1 MINSVTL
8 DGFNGFDCSHELGQ
22 HTLIT
27 GNVGSGKTSIWQAI
41 QFVLSPVASAN
52 MANVFEEHYAQS
64 SGTNMFSASLEIDG
78 KTITRELRKTEKGIA
93 QSFLHGD
100 RKLSTKEES
109 ILLKELNV
117 SIPTI
122 EAFIEMSDAKKIAD
136 ICEKFGEGE
145 EIATLGDRIERLRGE
160 VTVQQQTILNQR
172 GMIERLDATAKT
184 KAAYSPEGLLVI
196 EDEIKKVEAQIK
208 EAEEEEAATRRAA
221 AEKIREEQAKK
232 AIDDR
237 DLEIARLKV
246 IEAEN
251 MSKPMSIPVS
261 VEEIQELCDNEIEH
275 LRITFQPVHV
285 EQENVLPTFVQNC
298 LQESQS
304 LPCKNCLNTLNN
316 VIAGLEVSTNCY
328 ACGAEQM
335 VSPATINLKVMRNKV
350 QSLGG
355 GQCKN

>member
-8 DGFNGFDCSHELGQ
+8 NGFNGFDCSHELGQ

-64 SGTNMFSASLEIDG
+64 SGTNIFSASFEIDG

-160 VTVQQQTILNQR
+160 ITVQQQTILNQR

-196 EDEIKKVEAQIK
+196 EDEIKTVEAEIKAIEGK
-208 EAEEEEAATRRAA
+208 EAEEQRQALKEKQEQEAAICK
-221 AEKIREEQAKK
+221 KIRDERRQQEESRKMADK
-232 AIDDR
+232 DM
-237 DLEIARLKV
+237 EIARLRAV
-246 IEAEN
+246 EAEHLLN
-251 MSKPMSIPVS
+251 PVPLLQTVAREGIFPS
-261 VEEIQELCDNEIEH
+261 FVEACL
-275 LRITFQPVHV
+275 V
-285 EQENVLPTFVQNC
+285 ENQD
-298 LQESQS
+298 
-304 LPCKNCLNTLNN
+304 LPCKNCLSTLND
-316 VIAGLEVSTNCY
+316 VIAGLGTATKCY

-335 VSPATINLKVMRNKV
+335 VSPATISLKVMRNKV

>member
-64 SGTNMFSASLEIDG
+64 SGTNIFSASLVVDG
-78 KTITRELRKTEKGIA
+78 KTITRELRKTEKGIV
-93 QSFLHGD
+93 QSFLQGD

-196 EDEIKKVEAQIK
+196 EDEIKKVEAEIK
-208 EAEEEEAATRRAA
+208 EAEEEEVATRRAA

-237 DLEIARLKV
+237 DLEIARLQARDGERLPPLSAEEMQRLCKN
-246 IEAEN
+246 EADRL
-251 MSKPMSIPVS
+251 MP
-261 VEEIQELCDNEIEH
+261 LGFTGLFYNE
-275 LRITFQPVHV
+275 
-285 EQENVLPTFVQNC
+285 
-298 LQESQS
+298 
-304 LPCKNCLNTLNN
+304 LPCKNCLSTLND
-316 VIAGLEVSTNCY
+316 VIAGLGTATKCY

-335 VSPATINLKVMRNKV
+335 VSPATISLKVMRTKIK
-350 QSLGG
+350 SLGG